1 MSYKDYISEDGYY
14 IIPVSWEVYST
25 IKVKADNLEEAVKK
39 AENNIENLKLGENEY
54 IDGSYQLDTENLI
67 DAQEY
72 ADIGGIVIE

>member
-39 AENNIENLKLGENEY
+39 AENNIDNLKLGENEY
-54 IDGSYQLDTENLI
+54 IDGSYKLDTGNLI